1 MQHLA
6 WSATFASLPACSVIP
21 VANPPEG
28 CACGP
33 SPLQVLISDICS
45 RLDVDGLRGD
55 IVINRAAKALVA
67 YEGRSEVTLK
77 DVERIIPSC
86 LNHRWAQQGGGV
98 QGGAVRLCIGTAM
111 PRTAEDEVLATPV
124 AGSTTHGPHHVLR

>member
-1 MQHLA
+1 MVGWREVGA
-6 WSATFASLPACSVIP
+6 GSTTSLTQGALPCRAACLYPSPA
-21 VANPPEG
+21 ANPHEHT
-28 CACGP
+28 ACEP
-33 SPLQVLISDICS
+33 APLQVLISDMCS

-86 LNHRWAQQGGGV
+86 LNHR
-98 QGGAVRLCIGTAM
+98 
-111 PRTAEDEVLATPV
+111 
-124 AGSTTHGPHHVLR
+124 